1 MSSPPRKRVRSSL
14 EDISAISGMM
24 IQEDVSSSKHSKPR
38 SPSGDRRN
46 KKAMKIQGSQRGSNS
61 CNSSPG
67 PKLSDDD
74 SSETEGEFS
83 PANSGVDPNFLRKIQ
98 KKTELS
104 KLDQEV
110 VRLIGQ
116 HLCDVGLRTSA
127 DVLMKEAGCR
137 LDQPT
142 AATFRH
148 CVMKG
153 DWTGA
158 VNVLEDL
165 SSHLENPNSQIEMKF
180 ILLEQKYLENL
191 NSGNTIDALK
201 VLQLELTPL
210 HHNTTR
216 THELS
221 TYLMLGQ
228 PPFTPHSS
236 LSPRQTSSHYNPL
249 SQSIPSSSYP
259 NTPPDLVCSPSS
271 RAAVMERLQAY
282 LPPTIM
288 LPPRR
293 LSTLLGQ
300 AAKQQRDNCL
310 YHNRLGDEGPPD
322 SYAMDH
328 NCSKEMFPSETIQ
341 VLAEHCD
348 EVWFC
353 KWSPNG
359 RYLATGSK
367 DYTVIIWEF
376 DPETMTTRH
385 SRVLE
390 GHSYGVAYLAWSPDS
405 AKLAVCGPDDC
416 PEVWLWDVASGRLE
430 TKVSHSGEDSLTCV
444 SWSPDG
450 RRITCGGNRGQFYQ
464 CDTHG
469 TVLDSWEGVRVQC
482 LAYRQDGKHILAAD
496 THHRLRSYNF
506 EELSDQ
512 PQIQEDHAIMS
523 FTTDQTDRFAL
534 LNIATQGLHM
544 WDIRARALV
553 RKFVGITQGFYTIHS
568 CFGGLDQSFV
578 ASGSED
584 NKVYIFHVKR
594 DEPIAV
600 LSGHSRTV
608 NCVSWNPVYHQVLV
622 SASDDNT
629 VRVWGPASQFRQT
642 SVQSSCH
649 HPHTLPSSSRTSFN
663 NGAI

>member
-1 MSSPPRKRVRSSL
+1 M
-14 EDISAISGMM
+14 
-24 IQEDVSSSKHSKPR
+24 Q
-38 SPSGDRRN
+38 
-46 KKAMKIQGSQRGSNS
+46 
-61 CNSSPG
+61 
-67 PKLSDDD
+67 
-74 SSETEGEFS
+74 
-83 PANSGVDPNFLRKIQ
+83 
-98 KKTELS
+98 
-104 KLDQEV
+104 
-110 VRLIGQ
+110 
-116 HLCDVGLRTSA
+116 
-127 DVLMKEAGCR
+127 
-137 LDQPT
+137 
-142 AATFRH
+142 
-148 CVMKG
+148 
-153 DWTGA
+153 
-158 VNVLEDL
+158 
-165 SSHLENPNSQIEMKF
+165 
-180 ILLEQKYLENL
+180 
-191 NSGNTIDALK
+191 

-444 SWSPDG
+444 SWSPEKM
-450 RRITCGGNRGQFYQ
+450 
-464 CDTHG
+464 
-469 TVLDSWEGVRVQC
+469 TVS
-482 LAYRQDGKHILAAD
+482 
-496 THHRLRSYNF
+496 T
-506 EELSDQ
+506 Q
-512 PQIQEDHAIMS
+512 PCQ
-523 FTTDQTDRFAL
+523 
-534 LNIATQGLHM
+534 
-544 WDIRARALV
+544 
-553 RKFVGITQGFYTIHS
+553 
-568 CFGGLDQSFV
+568 
-578 ASGSED
+578 
-584 NKVYIFHVKR
+584 
-594 DEPIAV
+594 
-600 LSGHSRTV
+600 
-608 NCVSWNPVYHQVLV
+608 
-622 SASDDNT
+622 
-629 VRVWGPASQFRQT
+629 
-642 SVQSSCH
+642 
-649 HPHTLPSSSRTSFN
+649 
-663 NGAI
+663 

>member
-1 MSSPPRKRVRSSL
+1 
-14 EDISAISGMM
+14 
-24 IQEDVSSSKHSKPR
+24 
-38 SPSGDRRN
+38 
-46 KKAMKIQGSQRGSNS
+46 MKIQGRSQRGSFAS
-61 CNSSPG
+61 PHSSPG
-67 PKLSDDD
+67 LRLSEEDD

-83 PANSGVDPNFLRKIQ
+83 PANSGVDPEFLKKI
-98 KKTELS
+98 KRKTELS

-158 VNVLEDL
+158 VNVLEEL
-165 SSHLENPNSQIEMKF
+165 APHLEDPASQTEMRF
-180 ILLEQKYLENL
+180 LLLEQKYLEHL
-191 NSGNTIDALK
+191 ESGSYIEALK

-210 HHNTTR
+210 QHRQPR
-216 THELS
+216 THALS
-221 TYLMLGQ
+221 AMLMQ
-228 PPFTPHSS
+228 PRAPRLSPSGSS
-236 LSPRQTSSHYNPL
+236 LLEQKEDLYWAGVNIRHSPAAAADT
-249 SQSIPSSSYP
+249 
-259 NTPPDLVCSPSS
+259 
-271 RAAVMERLQAY
+271 RAEVMERLQAF
-282 LPPTIM
+282 LPPSVM

-293 LSTLLGQ
+293 LTALLGQ
-300 AAKQQRDNCL
+300 ASQHQQTNCL
-310 YHNRLGDEGPPD
+310 FHNRRSDEGPPE
-322 SYAMDH
+322 SYATDH
-328 NCSKEMFPSETIQ
+328 RCSKEMFPSETIQ

-359 RYLATGSK
+359 RFLATGSK
-367 DYTVIIWEF
+367 DYTVIIWELC
-376 DPETMTTRH
+376 PETLQCRH

-405 AKLAVCGPDDC
+405 TRLAVCGPEDC
-416 PEVWLWDVASGRLE
+416 PEVWLWEVATGRLE
-430 TKVSHSGEDSLTCV
+430 TKVSQSNEDSLTCV

-450 RRITCGGNRGQFYQ
+450 RRLTAGGTRGQFYQ
-464 CDTHG
+464 CDTNG
-469 TVLDSWEGVRVQC
+469 TVLDSWDGVRVQC
-482 LAYRQDGKHILAAD
+482 LAYRADGKHILAAD
-496 THHRLRSYNF
+496 THNRVRSYNF

-512 PQIQEDHAIMS
+512 PLIQEDHSPNHAIMS
-523 FTTDQTDRFAL
+523 FITDQTDRYAL
-534 LNIATQGLHM
+534 LNIATQGVHM
-544 WDIRARALV
+544 WDIRARTLV

-584 NKVYIFHVKR
+584 NKVYIFHVRR

-608 NCVSWNPVYHQVLV
+608 NCVSWNPVYHQVLA

-629 VRVWGPASQFRQT
+629 VRVWGPSAQYRQREPRAGAGPSRSFSNG
-642 SVQSSCH
+642 SV
-649 HPHTLPSSSRTSFN
+649 
-663 NGAI
+663 

>member
-1 MSSPPRKRVRSSL
+1 MIHEDGGSRGKGSPTS
-14 EDISAISGMM
+14 E
-24 IQEDVSSSKHSKPR
+24 
-38 SPSGDRRN
+38 RRN
-46 KKAMKIQGSQRGSNS
+46 KKAMKIQGHSQRGSFAS
-61 CNSSPG
+61 PHSSPG
-67 PKLSDDD
+67 LRLSEDED

-83 PANSGVDPNFLRKIQ
+83 PANSGVDPEFLKKI
-98 KKTELS
+98 KRKTELS

-158 VNVLEDL
+158 VNVLEEL
-165 SSHLENPNSQIEMKF
+165 APHLESPSSQMEMRF
-180 ILLEQKYLENL
+180 LLLEQKYLEHL
-191 NSGNTIDALK
+191 ESGNTIEALK

-210 HHNTTR
+210 QHHLHR
-216 THELS
+216 THALS
-221 TYLMLGQ
+221 AMLMQ
-228 PPFTPHSS
+228 PRTAR
-236 LSPRQTSSHYNPL
+236 LSPRHTS
-249 SQSIPSSSYP
+249 
-259 NTPPDLVCSPSS
+259 SPSS
-271 RAAVMERLQAY
+271 IDSRADVMERLQTF
-282 LPPTIM
+282 LPPSVM

-293 LSTLLGQ
+293 LTALLGQ
-300 AAKQQRDNCL
+300 AAQHQQANCL
-310 YHNRLGDEGPPD
+310 YHNRRSDESPPD
-322 SYAMDH
+322 TYATDH
-328 NCSKEMFPSETIQ
+328 HCSKEMFPSETLQ

-367 DYTVIIWEF
+367 DYTVIIWELC
-376 DPETMTTRH
+376 PETLQCRH

-405 AKLAVCGPDDC
+405 TRLAVCGPDDC
-416 PEVWLWDVASGRLE
+416 PEVWLWEVSTGRLE

-450 RRITCGGNRGQFYQ
+450 RRLAVGGNRGQFYQ

-482 LAYRQDGKHILAAD
+482 LAYRADGKNILAAD
-496 THHRLRSYNF
+496 THHRVRSYNF

-512 PQIQEDHAIMS
+512 PLLQEDHAIMS
-523 FTTDQTDRFAL
+523 FITDQTDRYAL
-534 LNIATQGLHM
+534 LNIATQGVHM
-544 WDIRARALV
+544 WDIRDKALV
-553 RKFVGITQGFYTIHS
+553 RKFSGITQGFYTIHS

-584 NKVYIFHVKR
+584 NKVYIYHVRR
-594 DEPIAV
+594 DDPIAV
-600 LSGHSRTV
+600 LTGHSRTV
-608 NCVSWNPVYHQVLV
+608 NCVAWNPVYHQVLA

-629 VRVWGPASQFRQT
+629 VRLWGPSPQSRVRTQPASRAG
-642 SVQSSCH
+642 
-649 HPHTLPSSSRTSFN
+649 SSRSYS
-663 NGAI
+663 NGSV